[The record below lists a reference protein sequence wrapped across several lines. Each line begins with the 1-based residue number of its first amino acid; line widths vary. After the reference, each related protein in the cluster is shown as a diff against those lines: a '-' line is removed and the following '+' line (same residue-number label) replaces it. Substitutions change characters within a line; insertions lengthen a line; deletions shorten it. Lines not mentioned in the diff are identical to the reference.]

1 MLEDVLMLKI
11 IAAVA
16 ACIAFYFLLNNALTT
31 EALNECRKYEQESQT
46 YGDVAIPD
54 WCKEV
59 PGWE

>member
-1 MLEDVLMLKI
+1 MLKMTI
-11 IAAVA
+11 VAVV
-16 ACIAFYFLLNNALTT
+16 ACMGFYSLLDHALTT

-46 YGDVAIPD
+46 YGDVDLPN